1 MKDDKNKNF
10 IKKTR
15 GLILIWVI
23 ALPLSLMLY
32 STFERTSITILAFA
46 IVASVFVAILFP
58 SKNIFSKQHKKTD
71 IVTKPFAPSMDIKDE
86 ENYKQFLKR
95 TRGIL
100 SIWIIAAPLS
110 LIFYSN
116 SEKTSATILT
126 FALLATAFVAFLF
139 PNKHLQTKT
148 SQMPF
153 GPSMD
158 QFIWKFMITWSGT
171 FLIVIGNVLAFGVM
185 VYFANKSMGAAMLVN
200 KYIFF
205 IMICS
210 WVILGCGRWYIGKY
224 YPDDYKD
231 M

>member
-58 SKNIFSKQHKKTD
+58 SKNIFSKQHKKID
-71 IVTKPFAPSMDIKDE
+71 IVTTPLAPSMDIKDE

-100 SIWIIAAPLS
+100 SIWIIAAPFRRNGLFRKKIDGS
-110 LIFYSN
+110 IHVSKQIHIFYYDMFVGDTRVWTMVHR
-116 SEKTSATILT
+116 KILPRR
-126 FALLATAFVAFLF
+126 L
-139 PNKHLQTKT
+139 
-148 SQMPF
+148 
-153 GPSMD
+153 
-158 QFIWKFMITWSGT
+158 
-171 FLIVIGNVLAFGVM
+171 
-185 VYFANKSMGAAMLVN
+185 
-200 KYIFF
+200 
-205 IMICS
+205 
-210 WVILGCGRWYIGKY
+210 
-224 YPDDYKD
+224 
-231 M
+231 